1 MARAKSR
8 SFSRVAGS
16 TGGIFSSYSW
26 DDPSKLM
33 FVQRCQESSLV
44 TRDTSG
50 ISLRIGKAIRT
61 LLEVRQ
67 ETQGTFL
74 VATVI
79 LGFLCIFKKSGIGNF

>member
-1 MARAKSR
+1 M
-8 SFSRVAGS
+8 
-16 TGGIFSSYSW
+16 
-26 DDPSKLM
+26 
-33 FVQRCQESSLV
+33 
-44 TRDTSG
+44 
-50 ISLRIGKAIRT
+50 RIGKAIRT